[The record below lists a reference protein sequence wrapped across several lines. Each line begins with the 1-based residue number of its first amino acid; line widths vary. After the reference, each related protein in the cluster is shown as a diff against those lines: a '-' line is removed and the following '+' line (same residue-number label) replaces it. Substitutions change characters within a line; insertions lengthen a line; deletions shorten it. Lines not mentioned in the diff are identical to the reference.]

1 METIQPLLYIHG
13 FASSGHSHKAHVL
26 RQHFDEVYAP
36 SLSPIPQLAVE
47 TLEQF
52 VDALAEPPLLIGS
65 SLGGFYALYL
75 SQRMSLPAILVNPV
89 VKLAPEID
97 QLRGMHRNYFDGSQF
112 EFTDAHLQSLHD
124 YLCPAPSSDR
134 LLLMLQMGDE
144 VLNHHQTLQQLP
156 GAQQLIEL
164 GGDHSF
170 QGFENHMQTI
180 RRFAL
185 ATRQT
190 TNPEDH

>member
-1 METIQPLLYIHG
+1 MDKIPPLLYIHG
-13 FASSGHSHKAHVL
+13 FASSGHSHKVQLL

-36 SLSPIPQLAVE
+36 SLSHIPQLALE

-52 VDALAEPPLLIGS
+52 IDAMAEPPLLIGS

-75 SQRMSLPAILVNPV
+75 SQRLSLAAILVNPV
-89 VKLAPEID
+89 VKLTPEIE
-97 QLRGMHRNYFDGSQF
+97 QLRGMHRNYFDQSQF
-112 EFTDAHLQSLHD
+112 EFTANHLESLHR
-124 YLCPAPSSDR
+124 YQCPAPSCER

-144 VLNHHQTLQQLP
+144 VLDHHHTLQHLP

-164 GGDHSF
+164 GGNHSF
-170 QGFENHMQTI
+170 SGFENHMEAI

-185 ATRQT
+185 TQRQ
-190 TNPEDH
+190 